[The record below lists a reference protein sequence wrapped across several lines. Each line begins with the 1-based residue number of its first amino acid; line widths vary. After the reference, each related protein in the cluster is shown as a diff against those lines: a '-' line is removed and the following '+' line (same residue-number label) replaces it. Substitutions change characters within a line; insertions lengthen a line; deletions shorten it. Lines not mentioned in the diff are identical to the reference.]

1 MAKVDRAFPLPV
13 SSYTP
18 LTREEIFSQ
27 ETESLKEQDFLIS
40 CQSLRAQFLNACC
53 LMLASIKN
61 PSICFVTNQH
71 ATEVEAH
78 LIRQISIIFRRA
90 SFQILRFPGFQ
101 IRMLGNFNF
110 WSLGDL
116 V

>member
-1 MAKVDRAFPLPV
+1 MGTRTWAEGIHR
-13 SSYTP
+13 YTP
-18 LTREEIFSQ
+18 LIREEIFSQ

-40 CQSLRAQFLNACC
+40 CQSLRAQFLNVCC

-71 ATEVEAH
+71 ATEVEAL

-90 SFQILRFPGFQ
+90 SFS
-101 IRMLGNFNF
+101 NFEISWFSDLEACKFENVE
-110 WSLGDL
+110 GDL
-116 V
+116 G

>member
-1 MAKVDRAFPLPV
+1 MASIGELMTE
-13 SSYTP
+13 SWHYTP
-18 LTREEIFSQ
+18 LIREEIFSQ

-71 ATEVEAH
+71 ATEVETH
-78 LIRQISIIFRRA
+78 LIRQILIIFRRA
-90 SFQILRFPGFQ
+90 SFPIFENFRFGGLP
-101 IRMLGNFNF
+101 I
-110 WSLGDL
+110 
-116 V
+116 